1 MINFILAGLHFII
14 FFFLSGLCSV
24 KPEVKTVSKK
34 EGETI
39 QSTLSSYWRT
49 D

>member
-14 FFFLSGLCSV
+14 FFFLSGLCLV
-24 KPEVKTVSKK
+24 EPEVKTVSKK

-39 QSTLSSYWRT
+39 SLHSTSYWRT